1 MLSGVAGL
9 GYRKEYEM
17 KIDPKGRASVP
28 KGVRESLNDEFGA
41 SELIVVR
48 MVTNDHSGLWVF
60 PPEMHEKFQEKVSST
75 SASNKSALKRIY
87 DYHEAI
93 TFDSLGRLSLPRR
106 FRSWASLDGDGP
118 SGKDIVVIHKKDRLE
133 IWNLATYD
141 KVLAADRAALSVDQ
155 SFVDSLDEL

>member
-1 MLSGVAGL
+1 MLCGVAGL

-28 KGVRESLNDEFGA
+28 KGVRESLFDEFGVGD
-41 SELIVVR
+41 LIVVR
-48 MVTNDHSGLWVF
+48 MLTNDYSGLWVF
-60 PPEMHEKFQEKVSST
+60 PPEMHRKFQEKIASPST
-75 SASNKSALKRIY
+75 SSKAALKRIY
-87 DYHEAI
+87 DYHEKI

-106 FRSWASLDGDGP
+106 FRTWASLDGDGS

-133 IWNLATYD
+133 IWDLATYD